1 MFGELGSFSVDARPF
16 FFFESKDLRPVIIEV
31 TTLH

>member
-1 MFGELGSFSVDARPF
+1 MFGELGNFSVDARP